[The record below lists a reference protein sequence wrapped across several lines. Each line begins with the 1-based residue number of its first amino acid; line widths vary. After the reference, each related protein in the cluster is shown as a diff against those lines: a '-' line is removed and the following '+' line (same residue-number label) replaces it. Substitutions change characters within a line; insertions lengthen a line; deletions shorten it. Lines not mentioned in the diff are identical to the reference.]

1 MGHLTT
7 FFQSENLIWT
17 KLVSTYLG
25 AVLIKELLNCDHSG
39 RMSADRRREQILRT
53 AVDLFSQRGFKGT
66 TTKEIARAAGVSEA
80 IIFRHFATKDELYGA
95 ILHSKSC
102 KDGLHKFPWE
112 GNEVLQEAL
121 RQKDDFGVFYN
132 LALQAMTNQQQDE
145 GFMRLLFYSAL
156 EEHELAER
164 FFGEFVSQ
172 VYGFIGEYVRERQ
185 ADGAMRDI
193 EPRIVVRAFLGML
206 IHHSL
211 NNILWDKRRSL
222 LNISNDEAARNF
234 AEIVLRGVLK

>member
-1 MGHLTT
+1 
-7 FFQSENLIWT
+7 LINE
-17 KLVSTYLG
+17 
-25 AVLIKELLNCDHSG
+25 IFNCDYTG
-39 RMSADRRREQILRT
+39 RMPGDQRREQILQT
-53 AVDLFSQRGFKGT
+53 AVNLFSQRGFKGT
-66 TTKEIARAAGVSEA
+66 TTKEIAKAAGVSEA

-102 KDGLHKFPWE
+102 EDGLHRFPWE
-112 GNEVLQEAL
+112 GNEVLQDAI
-121 RQKDDFGVFYN
+121 RSRDDFGVFYHI
-132 LALQAMTNQQQDE
+132 ALQAMNNHQKDV

-156 EEHELAER
+156 EEHQLADR

-185 ADGAMRDI
+185 SEGAMREI
-193 EPRIVVRAFLGML
+193 EPRVVVRAFLGML

-211 NNILWDKRRSL
+211 NNILWDKQRRL
-222 LNISNDEAARNF
+222 LDITNEEAAKNF